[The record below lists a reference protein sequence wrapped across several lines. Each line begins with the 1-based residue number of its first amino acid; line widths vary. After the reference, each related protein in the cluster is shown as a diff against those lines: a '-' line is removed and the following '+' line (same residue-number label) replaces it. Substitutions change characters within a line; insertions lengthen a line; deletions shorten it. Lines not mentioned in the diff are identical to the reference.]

1 MGNKVCNVAKGK
13 ARYYAQLPAAND
25 AIKALL
31 LVSAGLEADD
41 ALEDYTTIQAM
52 LAASNDEATFTNY
65 ARKTLAGITDTIT
78 NGTNRWDSDAN
89 DLVWTAAGNTATA
102 AGSGAGNNVL
112 GKLVIYYDPD
122 TTASS
127 DANNIPLA
135 VYDFVASTDG
145 NELDATIA
153 AAGWIGATD

>member
-1 MGNKVCNVAKGK
+1 MGNKVCNGAKGK
-13 ARYYAQLPAAND
+13 VRYYAQTPAAND

-31 LVSAGLEADD
+31 LKSAGLEADD
-41 ALEDYTTIQAM
+41 ALEDYRTVQAM
-52 LAASNDEATFTNY
+52 LAASNDECDFTNY
-65 ARKTLAGITDTIT
+65 ARKTLAAITDTIT
-78 NGTNRWDSDAN
+78 DATNRWDSDAN
-89 DLVWTAAGNTATA
+89 DLAWAAAGNAATV
-102 AGSGAGNNVL
+102 AGSGLGNNVI

-145 NELDATIA
+145 NELDATLA
-153 AAGWIGATD
+153 AAGWVGATD